1 MKLSPDD
8 LAYLSECAI
17 AAAKQAGQLIESYA
31 NRTVSVRHKSGGD
44 SHASQVVTEVDLLS
58 EEIIVKTLRPTCE
71 RYDLALLTEESEDD
85 KARLHKDFFWCVDP
99 IDGTLAFIEST
110 PGYAVS
116 IALVSRS
123 GKPLIGVVYDP
134 VTHTLYSAV
143 RGQGA
148 FRNGQAW
155 DLTSSS
161 AKTSRPLSFVCD
173 RGFVEHEYY
182 PVLNEALTLVAT
194 RHGCTGVKMIES
206 NGAVMNACRVLETP
220 PAVYFKC
227 PKLQQRGGSL
237 WDFAATAA
245 IFDELGAVAGDI
257 YGQPLDLNRADST
270 FMNHRGVLF
279 ATDKSLATDIQQLLE
294 LCIKE

>member
-8 LAYLSECAI
+8 LAYLSDCAI
-17 AAAKQAGQLIESYA
+17 SAAQQAGQLIEGYA
-31 NRTVSVRHKSGGD
+31 NQTVSVRHKSGGD

-58 EEIIVKTLRPTCE
+58 EALIVKTLRPGCE

-123 GKPLIGVVYDP
+123 GLPLIGVVYDP
-134 VTHTLYSAV
+134 VAHTLYSAV

-148 FRNGQAW
+148 FRNGQPWA
-155 DLTSSS
+155 LTTS
-161 AKTSRPLSFVCD
+161 AALAEQPLSIVCD
-173 RGFVEHEYY
+173 RGVSKNDNY
-182 PVLNEALTLVAT
+182 PQISVALASMAT
-194 RHGCTGVKMIES
+194 KRGFDGLKMIES
-206 NGAVMNACRVLETP
+206 NGAVMNACRVLENP
-220 PAVYFKC
+220 PAVYFKF
-227 PKLQQRGGSL
+227 PKPQQGGGSL

-245 IFDELGAVAGDI
+245 IFHEMGAVASDM

-270 FMNHRGVLF
+270 YMNHRGVLF
-279 ATDKSLATDIQQLLE
+279 ATDHALASDIQGLLD
-294 LCIKE
+294 L